1 MSKTIDFYYSCTK
14 DKLITDFRNDGT
26 YVAFLANGKRL
37 FDGVYVKKIIE
48 GCEFYFLDN
57 SFVLAVN
64 NLTNVVVLLQQ
75 YEKYTYVFSTQ
86 LFNKKTI
93 KSKKER
99 QVSFCVTDLNKNSK
113 SNLNLE
119 QLTLVNKDVEV
130 IFLDFHKQN
139 KFKSFYYPIGFI
151 KKLSGLNFLIS
162 QCKNEVVSVLDIQN
176 SIDLKFLI
184 ETYTLEDNTILV
196 PNIIHYNDEVLPIS
210 FLKSNSIFF
219 NENDSQNK
227 FILNLIINSLI
238 KGMFIKTYPVII
250 NNIRIRGNFD
260 NISEEDQNLLLSSF
274 KENYIFKPDDFKSY
288 KAPSLSSPYIEFK

>member
-14 DKLITDFRNDGT
+14 DRLITDFRNDGT

-99 QVSFCVTDLNKNSK
+99 QVSFCVTDLNKNCK

-130 IFLDFHKQN
+130 IFLDYHKQN
-139 KFKSFYYPIGFI
+139 KFKSFYYPIEFI

-162 QCKNEVVSVLDIQN
+162 QSKNEVVSVLDIQN

-184 ETYTLEDNTILV
+184 ETHSLEDNTILV

-238 KGMFIKTYPVII
+238 KGMFIKTYPVIV

-288 KAPSLSSPYIEFK
+288 KAPSPLSTSIEFK

>member
-14 DKLITDFRNDGT
+14 DRLITDFRNDGT

-99 QVSFCVTDLNKNSK
+99 QVSFCVTDLNKNCK

-130 IFLDFHKQN
+130 IFLDYHKQN
-139 KFKSFYYPIGFI
+139 KFKSFYYPIEFI
-151 KKLSGLNFLIS
+151 KKLSGLNFFIS
-162 QCKNEVVSVLDIQN
+162 QSKNEVVSVLDIQN

-184 ETYTLEDNTILV
+184 ETHSLEDNTILV

-238 KGMFIKTYPVII
+238 KGMFIKTYPVIV

-288 KAPSLSSPYIEFK
+288 KAPSPLSTSIEFK